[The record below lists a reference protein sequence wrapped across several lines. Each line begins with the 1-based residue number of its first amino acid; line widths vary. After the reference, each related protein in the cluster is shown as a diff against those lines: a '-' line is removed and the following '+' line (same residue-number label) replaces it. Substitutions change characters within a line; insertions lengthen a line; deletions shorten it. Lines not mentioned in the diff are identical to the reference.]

1 MSSPDL
7 QKWDWLEAQTAPECL
22 AWVDGKNENSKAQL
36 DSFSRFEQIH
46 EQLQKLSES
55 SFPTPEFCLLRDL
68 FRIRKDSGHKYG
80 IFEVS
85 KFRADGT
92 LGDWELVLDI
102 GQLRETEGRSWEI
115 QGNPFLRQSILHL
128 DNSSRILL
136 RFSEGGSDLTEIRE
150 FDLKARS
157 FVSNGFNA
165 EPDRAIATWID
176 IDHVLIAHGLHG
188 APKASTGWPLDAF
201 IWTRGT
207 ELTNAKRVFSGS
219 SRDAMVLIGSVGLG
233 ELQRSLILRIMD
245 YSHREYH
252 LLESDG
258 TVHKLALPETI
269 KLETVSS
276 HTTSTHLV
284 ALLNEE
290 TVILGKTV
298 PPGTVIAYDLTNSL
312 PAEQRTTIVYTPEAN
327 EFNIKSTLDGLVAG
341 YSTVN
346 MILAKLGKERRLVL
360 KFEDGDWKTVKSIP
374 SSPGA
379 SVGLS
384 ASDIHS
390 DCLVMTESGLLSPT
404 RAWLES
410 LDGKQQLLF
419 SHPASFDAS
428 GFNVSQQSATSKDG
442 TSIDF
447 CLLLPKKT
455 DGPISILMTGYAA
468 FGSTL
473 PLDYLHPMFG
483 GTSLVPW
490 LEAGGGL
497 VVTFARGGSDRG
509 ESWHQQAMK
518 ENRQKSYDDFIAV
531 AEKLVTDGHSQP
543 DRLGFFGRSNGG
555 LLAAVMGT
563 QRPDLFGAIVSDVPM
578 TDMLR
583 YPKMGM
589 GAAWVDEYGDP
600 EDPNMEEALL
610 KYSPFHNVR
619 EDVKYPPFLITVST
633 TDDRVG
639 AGHAR
644 KLAARLQEVGA
655 PVLFYEDREGGHG
668 VSDSLSSTTL
678 LSRRLAFLM
687 DTLMGRSDG

>member
-1 MSSPDL
+1 MSSLDL
-7 QKWDWLEAQTAPECL
+7 EKWDWLEAQTASESL
-22 AWVDGKNENSKAQL
+22 AWVDSQNEKSRAQL
-36 DSFSRFEQIH
+36 DSFSRFELIH
-46 EQLQKLSES
+46 EQLQELSES

-68 FRIRKDSGHKYG
+68 FRIRKDSDHKYG
-80 IFEVS
+80 VFEVS
-85 KFRADGT
+85 NLQADET
-92 LGDWELVLDI
+92 LGDWEIVLDI

-115 QGNPFLRQSILHL
+115 QGNPFVRQSILHL
-128 DNSSRILL
+128 DDHSRILL
-136 RFSEGGSDLTEIRE
+136 RFSEGGSDLTVIRE
-150 FDLKARS
+150 FDLKTRS

-165 EPDRAIATWID
+165 DPDRAIATWID
-176 IDHVLIAHGLHG
+176 IDHLLIAHGLNG

-207 ELTNAKRVFSGS
+207 DLKDAKRVFSGS
-219 SRDAMVLIGSVGLG
+219 SSDAMVLIGRIGLG
-233 ELQRSLILRIMD
+233 EFERGLILRIMD

-258 TVHKLALPETI
+258 TVHKLPIPEAI

-284 ALLNEE
+284 ALLNKE

-298 PPGTVIAYDLTNSL
+298 PPGTVIAYDLRNSL
-312 PAEQRTTIVYTPEAN
+312 PSEERTTIVYTPEPD
-327 EFNIKSTLDGLVAG
+327 EFNIKSIFDGLVAG
-341 YSTVN
+341 HSTVH
-346 MILAKLGKERRLVL
+346 MILTRHGKERRLVL
-360 KFEDGDWKTVKSIP
+360 KFEDGEWKTVKSIA

-379 SVGLS
+379 SIGLI
-384 ASDIHS
+384 ASDVHS
-390 DCLVMTESGLLSPT
+390 DCLVITKSGLLSPT

-410 LDGKQQLLF
+410 LDGRQQLLF
-419 SHPASFDAS
+419 SHPAAFDAS
-428 GFNVSQQSATSKDG
+428 GFSVSQQSAISKDG
-442 TSIDF
+442 ISVDF
-447 CLLLPKKT
+447 CLLLPKNIN
-455 DGPISILMTGYAA
+455 GPIPILMTGYAA

-473 PLDYLHPMFG
+473 PLDYLHSMFG

-490 LEAGGGL
+490 LEGGGGL

-509 ESWHQQAMK
+509 ESWHQQAMR

-531 AEKLVTDGHSQP
+531 AEKLIADGYSRP
-543 DRLGFFGRSNGG
+543 SRLGFFGRSNGG

-589 GAAWVDEYGDP
+589 GAAWIDEYGDP
-600 EDPNMEEALL
+600 EDPKMAEALL

-619 EDVKYPPFLITVST
+619 ENVNYPPFLITVST

-644 KLAARLQEVGA
+644 KLAARLREVGA

-668 VSDSLSSTTL
+668 VSDSLSSITL
-678 LSRRLAFLM
+678 LSRRMAFLM
-687 DTLMGRSDG
+687 DTLMGRAGG